1 MAETS
6 IEWATKVWNPIVGCS
21 VISPGCTNCYA
32 MRMAGRLERMG
43 SPIYKGLTQKTKAGD
58 VWTGRVEA
66 SNWGKMIEPLSWR
79 KPERIFVNS
88 MSDLFHEN
96 LADEVI
102 DQVFAVMALC
112 PQHTFMVLTKRADR
126 MRDYLTRSGVVDA
139 VVSLIR
145 AMGEEFDKAARASR
159 SKRRIATSGD
169 IAGWNAWAA
178 GFNMEREPESRWPLP
193 NVWLGVSAEDQER
206 ANLRVPDLLATPA
219 AIRFVSAEPLLG
231 PIDFRPFLWAS
242 NSLENP
248 TPFPMMSGPRHGE
261 SIVPAERLHLII
273 PGGESGPGART
284 CNVTSIR
291 SIVDQCRD
299 AGVACFVK
307 QLGRRPYWDLANGC
321 GKWPKLSRITLDGK
335 QVDAITLKDRKGG
348 DMSEW
353 PEDLRVREMPNGRL

>member
-6 IEWATKVWNPIVGCS
+6 IEWATKVWNPVVGCS

-32 MRMAGRLERMG
+32 QRMAGRLERMG

-66 SNWGKMIEPLSWR
+66 SNWGKMIEPLRWK

-126 MRDYLTRSGVVDA
+126 MRAYFAGHNLA
-139 VVSLIR
+139 VRVWLQ
-145 AMGEEFDKAARASR
+145 MCN
-159 SKRRIATSGD
+159 IADNRPQFQGCQQP
-169 IAGWNAWAA
+169 A
-178 GFNMEREPESRWPLP
+178 WPLP
-193 NVWLGVSAEDQER
+193 NVWLGISAEDQER
-206 ANLRVPDLLATPA
+206 ADLRIPDLLATTA
-219 AIRFVSAEPLLG
+219 AVRFVSAEPLLG
-231 PIDFRPFLWAS
+231 SIDFRPFLWAS
-242 NSLENP
+242 NSLDNP
-248 TPFPMMSGPRHGE
+248 TPFPMLNGPRRGE
-261 SIVPAERLHLII
+261 SIVPAERLHLVIA
-273 PGGESGPGART
+273 GGESGPGARP

-299 AGVACFVK
+299 VGVACFVK
-307 QLGRRPYWDLANGC
+307 QLGRRPYWDLTNGC
-321 GKWPKLSRITLDGK
+321 GKWPALTRIELDGK
-335 QVDAITLKDRKGG
+335 QVDAISLKDRKGG
-348 DMSEW
+348 DMAEW
-353 PEDLRVREMPNGRL
+353 PEDLRIRELPA